1 MLPDEP
7 KGWRR
12 LWEAAQA
19 EKDPKKLAE
28 LIDQL
33 NQLLS
38 EHEKAAEDETR
49 PRNRPL
55 RQRAGQR
62 PI

>member
-28 LIDQL
+28 LVDQL
-33 NQLLS
+33 NPVAQC
-38 EHEKAAEDETR
+38 A
-49 PRNRPL
+49 
-55 RQRAGQR
+55 
-62 PI
+62 